1 MDPYSGKVPVG
12 IQKVIANGSSLE
24 TLRYR
29 VLNFVI
35 IFLFPDLEPLQNVS
49 SVFCRNKVVGLR
61 TARSNFMPLIMD
73 GRFCCFDFSKVLY
86 RAAVQHSLKKLEI
99 ITFKENLDQFHGF
112 FFYLQYKQVF

>member
-35 IFLFPDLEPLQNVS
+35 IFLFH
-49 SVFCRNKVVGLR
+49 FVGSGAASKCQLR
-61 TARSNFMPLIMD
+61 
-73 GRFCCFDFSKVLY
+73 VL
-86 RAAVQHSLKKLEI
+86 SE
-99 ITFKENLDQFHGF
+99 
-112 FFYLQYKQVF
+112 

>member
-1 MDPYSGKVPVG
+1 M
-12 IQKVIANGSSLE
+12 E

-73 GRFCCFDFSKVLY
+73 GRFCCFDFSMVLY
-86 RAAVQHSLKKLEI
+86 RAADQHSLKKLEI
-99 ITFKENLDQFHGF
+99 ITFKENLDQFHV
-112 FFYLQYKQVF
+112 FFYTYKQVF